1 MIQKKLT
8 FGAKKNIFFFTVV
21 QDNKGFEREMM
32 KFTEGEVAYLMQVLA
47 PKDCTICIWRE
58 REEEKHHC
66 FSNGEAP
73 CRTFID
79 KVFQGLEK
87 ANLI

>member
-1 MIQKKLT
+1 
-8 FGAKKNIFFFTVV
+8 
-21 QDNKGFEREMM
+21 MM

-47 PKDCTICIWRE
+47 PKDCKICIWRD
-58 REEEKHHC
+58 REEEKHYC

-73 CRTFID
+73 CQTFID